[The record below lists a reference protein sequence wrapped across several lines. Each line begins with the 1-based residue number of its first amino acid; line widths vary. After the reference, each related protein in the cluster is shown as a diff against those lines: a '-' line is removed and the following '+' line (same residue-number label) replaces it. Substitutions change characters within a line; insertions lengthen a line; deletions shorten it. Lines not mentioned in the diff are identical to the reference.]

1 MVPPWKLSSALMRQA
16 SKRSGLNSMTEV
28 RHDSSS
34 RNGSGLDIRR
44 TTGQD
49 IGAMFACRGRKK
61 RERCVLGSW
70 PSTHLVWDSA
80 GAGGWW
86 GARASREGRASG
98 AFFFSK
104 SFVGK
109 RKRIKN
115 SAAGAWG
122 KQTFRTGPPLKS
134 VEKIQAKNC

>member
-1 MVPPWKLSSALMRQA
+1 MDCRFLVPPWKLSSALMRQA

-80 GAGGWW
+80 GAGDG
-86 GARASREGRASG
+86 GEQELVERASG

-104 SFVGK
+104 LFVGK
-109 RKRIKN
+109 RKGIKN
-115 SAAGAWG
+115 SPAA
-122 KQTFRTGPPLKS
+122 
-134 VEKIQAKNC
+134 